1 MDFSKVVSSAYSWI
15 SLKKVIWFIVFFW
28 VSLPCIFIL
37 PQAFQKG
44 LIFSNITRPVAMV
57 LYDLLYV
64 TLVLGIIVLMNHC
77 LVEKKSSKGF
87 DFGARKV
94 LDVIFLVFVEM
105 FYVLVWNINSFF
117 RKAQLLLL
125 IAFILL
131 LYYFSMV
138 QTELLSYL
146 LWLLGTAY
154 FILVVYNGVRLFFS
168 TSVFIQKSATLGIVD
183 SVKESWAL
191 THNKFNESL
200 YSIVV
205 SVFLAF
211 ILFAFV
217 TIALGGLGSVIL
229 QFFVINPVAM
239 SLAFSVSP
247 AFGLGVALIAY
258 HYMVAEAFTQLHSHA
273 EASSQI
279 KHILANRAMK
289 GSHKAVVVRR
299 PLAKKAKAKKKSRK

>member
-1 MDFSKVVSSAYSWI
+1 MDFSRVVSSAYSWV
-15 SLKKVIWFIVFFW
+15 SLNKVIWFIIFFW
-28 VSLPCIFIL
+28 ISLPCIVIL
-37 PQAFQKG
+37 PQAFEKG
-44 LIFSNITRPVAMV
+44 LIFSNVTRPVAIV

-64 TLVLGIIVLMNHC
+64 TLVLGVIVLMNNC

-94 LDVIFLVFVEM
+94 LDLIFLVFVEM
-105 FYVLVWNINSFF
+105 FYVLVWNINAFF

-125 IAFILL
+125 IAFVLL

-138 QTELLSYL
+138 QTELLGYL

-154 FILVVYNGVRLFFS
+154 FILVVYNAVRLFFS
-168 TSVFIQKSATLGIVD
+168 TSVFIQKSATLGIVE
-183 SVKESWAL
+183 SIKESWAL
-191 THNKFNESL
+191 THNKFNETLYAIIISL
-200 YSIVV
+200 
-205 SVFLAF
+205 FLAF
-211 ILFAFV
+211 IIFAFV
-217 TIALGGLGSVIL
+217 TIALGGLAAVIL
-229 QFFVINPVAM
+229 QFFLINPVAF

-279 KHILANRAMK
+279 RRILANRAMK

-299 PLAKKAKAKKKSRK
+299 PLAKKKVKKKSRR